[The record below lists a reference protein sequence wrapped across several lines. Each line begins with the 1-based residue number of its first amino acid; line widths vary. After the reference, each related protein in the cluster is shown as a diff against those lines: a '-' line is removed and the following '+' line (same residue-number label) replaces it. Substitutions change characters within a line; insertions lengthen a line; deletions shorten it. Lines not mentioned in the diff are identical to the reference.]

1 MQLDLFPELNDE
13 IEKGKDFK
21 ACAKCGQVKP
31 LESYRLY
38 RRATGDKNSRDSKC
52 KSCSKHSN
60 KVIAKLR
67 QTAPPQKGVCECCGK
82 SSDKLVLD
90 HCHEREIFRGW
101 LCPPCNLGIGVLGDT
116 LEGIENAK
124 AYLIK
129 TKKGELK

>member
-1 MQLDLFPELNDE
+1 MSRKLDINSATKYVFFGSFVFPL
-13 IEKGKDFK
+13 KG
-21 ACAKCGQVKP
+21 
-31 LESYRLY
+31 
-38 RRATGDKNSRDSKC
+38 TGDKNSRDSKC

-82 SSDKLVLD
+82 NSDKLVLD

-116 LEGIENAK
+116 LEGIKNAK
-124 AYLIK
+124 TYLIK
-129 TKKGELK
+129 TKKENL